1 MDNSLLTQNMVKNH
15 YRSLKLILSVDVLI
29 IIACIISLV
38 KGIGSEGITVA
49 SIVCLSLVMAALLL
63 ATWWLVRKFGEQP
76 WSKWAVVA
84 SFLLLMV
91 ICRFVST
98 GIEAYAIFYIVI
110 IVSLFYFDTAL
121 CVSTCILC
129 ILLDIL
135 LINLNPA
142 LFPRGENALMLRY
155 FSMVFVS
162 IAAILGSRASH
173 ELIMLA
179 ADREQI
185 ATSVGE
191 KLQSQAGNILDKS
204 HHLADT
210 SGQLIEINQRS
221 MNSFSEISNSIEDI
235 ANTSTIQAQQTDKS
249 SQVVE
254 QMNQIMKEM
263 AAMIDNI
270 HDLSTEF
277 MNIIEDGRKTIE
289 HQGEQLSSSEKANQE
304 VSRAVH
310 TLQEQ
315 SGEIV
320 TIVTAITNVAEQTSL
335 LSLNAA
341 IEAAR
346 AGEKGR
352 GFAVV
357 AEEVRKLADKS
368 AEEANRINQ
377 IINQVLNSTEETVK
391 KMDESSSIFAEQ
403 IKAVNSTSELF
414 DTVDDKTSTISEL
427 VEKMVSSIQILEQYS
442 QEVSSS
448 VYEISGGVQGLAAAT
463 EEVSAITEEELN
475 SQDVVKN
482 HVEALNRLAQD
493 LKSDAEQMGEQA

>member
-191 KLQSQAGNILDKS
+191 KLQSQAGNILEKS
-204 HHLADT
+204 NHLADT
-210 SGQLIEINQRS
+210 SGQLINLHQRS
-221 MNSFSEISNSIEDI
+221 MHSFAEISSSIEDI
-235 ANTSTIQAQQTDKS
+235 ADTSTTQAQQTDKS

-254 QMNQIMKEM
+254 QMNQVMKDM
-263 AAMIDNI
+263 TAIIDNI
-270 HDLSTEF
+270 HGLSVEF
-277 MNIIEDGRKTIE
+277 MHIIEDGRKTIA
-289 HQGEQLSSSEKANQE
+289 HQGEQLNSSKKANQE
-304 VSRAVH
+304 VSKAVH

-320 TIVTAITNVAEQTSL
+320 AIVTAITNIAEQTSL

-368 AEEANRINQ
+368 AEEANHINQ
-377 IINQVLNSTEETVK
+377 IINEVVNRTEETVK
-391 KMDESSSIFAEQ
+391 KMDESNSIFAEQ
-403 IKAVNSTSELF
+403 VQAVNSTNELF
-414 DTVDDKTSTISEL
+414 DTVDEKTSAINDMI
-427 VEKMVSSIQILEQYS
+427 EKIVAAIHTLEQYS
-442 QEVSSS
+442 QEVSHS
-448 VYEISGGVQGLAAAT
+448 VYNISGEVQGLAAAT
-463 EEVSAITEEELN
+463 EEVSAIAEEELG
-475 SQDVVKN
+475 SQDIVKQ
-482 HVEALNRLAQD
+482 HVEALNRLAEN
-493 LKSDAEQMGEQA
+493 LKLDAEQMREQA